1 VDLLVVVLGGAD
13 DELGERVVV
22 GNCGILDDSYRLLV
36 PSSLAAPV
44 ATTMSPTSMS
54 ACRAPQVPQ
63 RRNVS
68 TPTRELL
75 DRDRGRR
82 AADSGRTDREVGPVV
97 ARVDD
102 LVLAVLRDE
111 FAVVAEVRDSIDPS
125 RVTGDDRDLVDVALF
140 DQ

>member
-1 VDLLVVVLGGAD
+1 
-13 DELGERVVV
+13 
-22 GNCGILDDSYRLLV
+22 
-36 PSSLAAPV
+36 
-44 ATTMSPTSMS
+44 MS

-68 TPTRELL
+68 TPTRESL